1 MPNATK
7 CQLCETRPPSICEQ
21 CLCRDLTSFL
31 TVRDQH
37 QKEVIFRVEHI
48 QKQQGKNI
56 LYRKRFS
63 EKEVL
68 LDKLDRLCHIRED
81 KLSALSALQ
90 QKIDDMEQNIKER
103 RETLELNNKS
113 LNDCSIR
120 NRDIRAESYI
130 RSLRDSEILQLK
142 LTELQ
147 QSLIRKVLE
156 MYQLHWRRDVRLMS
170 IGEGRKYFSENEGEV
185 DSMDASLAY
194 QFSKLNMG
202 VSGFASD
209 YEENVQRRNQAF
221 LEQAIQLNDS
231 VTISGVDVC
240 TKNKEK
246 VFLNPESA
254 LPLSF
259 ICVFLAQYLNVT
271 LPCPIQ
277 LPSPDQKALPVYSND
292 QMLYIMYNVGW
303 LASITGTF
311 IIPKGMSQLQQMELL
326 QCTGFWLVQLQSKC
340 IEAKNYVC
348 CPQLQMDFVTF
359 YRLSCAHNPY
369 AFNYGHTRSKSSKA
383 FQLIS

>member
-7 CQLCETRPPSICEQ
+7 CQLCETRRPSICEQ
-21 CLCRDLTSFL
+21 CLCRDLTSFFKFK
-31 TVRDQH
+31 DQN
-37 QKEVIFRVEHI
+37 QKEVFSHVEHI
-48 QKQQGKNI
+48 RQHQGKHV
-56 LYRKRFS
+56 LFRKCVS

-68 LDKLDRLCHIRED
+68 LHKLERLCHIRND
-81 KLSALSALQ
+81 KLSVLSTLQ
-90 QKIDDMEQNIKER
+90 EKIHTMKQETQGR
-103 RETLELNNKS
+103 RESLELKS
-113 LNDCSIR
+113 KNLNDCSIH
-120 NRDIRAESYI
+120 NRDLCAERYI
-130 RSLRDSEILQLK
+130 YSLQHSETLQVK
-142 LTELQ
+142 LAELQ
-147 QSLIRKVLE
+147 QSLIRKVLD
-156 MYQLHWRRDVRLMS
+156 MYQLHWRRDVRLLSMDN
-170 IGEGRKYFSENEGEV
+170 GRKHFSENEGGT
-185 DSMDASLAY
+185 DSIDASLAY
-194 QFSKLNMG
+194 QLSKLTMS
-202 VSGFASD
+202 VSGSGSG

-221 LEQAIQLNDS
+221 LEQATQLNDS

-254 LPLSF
+254 LTLSF
-259 ICVFLAQYLNVT
+259 ICIFLAQYLNVT

-292 QMLYIMYNVGW
+292 QMLYIMYNIGW

-326 QCTGFWLVQLQSKC
+326 QCTGFWLVQLQSKS
-340 IEAKNYVC
+340 IQVKSLAC
-348 CPQLQMDFVTF
+348 CPQLEMDFVTF

-369 AFNYGHTRSKSSKA
+369 AFSYGQTRSKSSKA